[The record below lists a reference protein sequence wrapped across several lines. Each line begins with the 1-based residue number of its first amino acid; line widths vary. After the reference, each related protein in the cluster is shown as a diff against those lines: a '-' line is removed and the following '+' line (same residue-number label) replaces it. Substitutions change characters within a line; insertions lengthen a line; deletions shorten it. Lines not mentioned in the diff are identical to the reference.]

1 MLLNGIDAVMVHAE
15 SVPVIREKTLGLM
28 TVIAQAEISTPE
40 RAAELLDTGADLIA
54 VSNSPFHY
62 GPSRIKK
69 LNKYLEKR

>member
-1 MLLNGIDAVMVHAE
+1 
-15 SVPVIREKTLGLM
+15 M

-62 GPSRIKK
+62 GPSLIKK
-69 LNKYLEKR
+69 INKYLEKR